1 MRAIYAVYNRNKC
14 EELDTIVRM
23 IDGFENRE
31 QEMVDACYKKYA
43 IVGPDAHTPR
53 QAPRLVLTGHSSY
66 HQLANDYQEANDS
79 QDIDHHAFADD
90 IGMQPTFAL

>member
-1 MRAIYAVYNRNKC
+1 MSLLELFMRAIYAVYNRKKC

-43 IVGPDAHTPR
+43 IVGPDAHTPQQCPQQR
-53 QAPRLVLTGHSSY
+53 RERPQQG
-66 HQLANDYQEANDS
+66 
-79 QDIDHHAFADD
+79 
-90 IGMQPTFAL
+90 